1 MSEKKDREGSE
12 GKEKDKSLADVLK
25 KVASIGM
32 GAAFLTED
40 AIKSMVGDIPLPK
53 DILNGLLQNARSA
66 KEDLSTALR
75 EEFRKYL
82 SKVDPE
88 KLAEHIL
95 EKYDIEVEAKLKFK
109 KKDQK

>member
-1 MSEKKDREGSE
+1 MSEKKEKDSE
-12 GKEKDKSLADVLK
+12 AKEKGLADVLK

-40 AIKSMVGDIPLPK
+40 AIKNMVGDIPLPK
-53 DILNGLLQNARSA
+53 DILSGLLQNAKSA
-66 KEDLSTALR
+66 KEDLANALR

-88 KLAEHIL
+88 KLTENIL
-95 EKYDIEVEAKLKFK
+95 ENYDIEVEAKLKFK
-109 KKDQK
+109 KKNQGQ

>member
-1 MSEKKDREGSE
+1 MSDKKDNEA
-12 GKEKDKSLADVLK
+12 KEKGLADVLK

-40 AIKSMVGDIPLPK
+40 AIKNMVSDLPLPK
-53 DILNGLLQNARSA
+53 DILNGLLQNAKSA
-66 KEDLSTALR
+66 KEDLANAMR

-88 KLAEHIL
+88 KLTENIL
-95 EKYDIEVEAKLKFK
+95 ENYDIEVEAKLKFK
-109 KKDQK
+109 KKNKS